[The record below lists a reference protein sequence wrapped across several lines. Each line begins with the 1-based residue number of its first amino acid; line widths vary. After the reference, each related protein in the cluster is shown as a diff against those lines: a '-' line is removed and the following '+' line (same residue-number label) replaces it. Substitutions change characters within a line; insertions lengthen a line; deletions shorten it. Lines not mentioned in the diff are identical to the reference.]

1 MLGGVR
7 KVGNCQVLYIWIV
20 CCVQDAAGTK
30 PAAKKDDF
38 LDDTDDEE
46 PVDDSDA
53 DATWELKDTDEDD

>member
-1 MLGGVR
+1 LQG
-7 KVGNCQVLYIWIV
+7 
-20 CCVQDAAGTK
+20 AAQ

-38 LDDTDDEE
+38 IDDTDDEE

>member
-1 MLGGVR
+1 MDPQIRMRNTDFFGYVPLQG
-7 KVGNCQVLYIWIV
+7 
-20 CCVQDAAGTK
+20 AAQ

-38 LDDTDDEE
+38 IDDTDEEE